1 MAQITNE
8 LALKEISSHQTVH
21 HTTILKSIVSNEI
34 TALAVLVFKI
44 ILINNGNNLFSFVLS
59 LYDLLHCS

>member
-1 MAQITNE
+1 MAQTTNE

-44 ILINNGNNLFSFVLS
+44 ILIKNGNNLFSFVLS
-59 LYDLLHCS
+59 LYDRLHCS